1 MQQHLITGDTDHFL
15 PHLIHAINRASHI
28 DITVGFIRITGL
40 QLLESALQDA
50 LERKIPMRLLTGDY
64 LNITDVYSLRKLML
78 LKDRGAKVRIF
89 ESEGKYSFH
98 MKAYIFTYDDL
109 DQKGCAFIG
118 SSNISKAALQH
129 GHEWNIRIDSE
140 ENPLRFKEI
149 KLKFDK
155 IFAHKQTTELTD
167 TWIDDY
173 EQRIETAPVINIGES
188 GADEEL
194 LPAIPNTFQQEAL
207 EALELTRNAGYK
219 RGLVV
224 MATGIGKT
232 WLAAFDTQQI
242 KAKRILFVA
251 HREEILDQAEATFLR
266 INPKLTVGRYTGKKK
281 SEISNKDMFF
291 ASIQTLGK
299 LKNLNDFEQDYFDYI
314 IVDEFHHAAARSY
327 QKLLN
332 YFTPVFLLGL
342 TATPERTD
350 QADILSLCD
359 NNLVYRRDLFDGIDS
374 DLLCPF
380 NYVGIADEQ
389 VDYQEISWRNGKFDP
404 NELFNQLATQSRAKH
419 ILKEWKAYKQQRT
432 LAFCISMKHADF
444 MSDFFNQ
451 KGYKTVSVH
460 SQSEIRRNEALEQ
473 LSAGKIDVVFS
484 VDLFNEGIDLPK
496 IDTVMMLRPTDSKII
511 FLQQLG
517 RGLRTHYGK
526 LQLIVLDFIGNHISF
541 FRKPEALFGIGS
553 SKAERRDF
561 LKQLQNKTLQLPKGC
576 YVNYDLTS
584 IDFMQSLLKDKL
596 SSQES
601 LYAALKESKGR
612 RPTLLEFYKAK
623 GTIATLR
630 KQYQHWLGFVNS
642 ENDLSTDEQ
651 QCLQQH
657 GNFFK
662 EVETT
667 SLTKCWKMITLQAMI
682 ELDGFIKP
690 PTTERLAEKSYELI
704 QRHSILISDLPENQN
719 NQNLKKWHTYWL
731 SNPINAWIG
740 GNKKTRTV
748 FFKREENHFIFNQTV
763 SLAMQDSF
771 YVFLQEL
778 IDYQVLRYEER
789 LNKRISKKDKEVE
802 EAPKKPELQVQRQK
816 ADIIPFR
823 KEEGTEN
830 TETIEIPYFSDLKI
844 ACGHFKSSYQD
855 EDSVELRALSLAGYG
870 RLSPKKHFIAR
881 ASGNSMNGGKNP
893 IKDGDYLLLELIS
906 SDHAGSISN
915 QILAIEQQDV
925 TGDEQFLL
933 RYIKK
938 LGDGKYEL
946 IALNPD
952 YQPMIATEQMK
963 TFARFKAVID
973 ADDLY

>member
-1 MQQHLITGDTDHFL
+1 
-15 PHLIHAINRASHI
+15 
-28 DITVGFIRITGL
+28 
-40 QLLESALQDA
+40 
-50 LERKIPMRLLTGDY
+50 
-64 LNITDVYSLRKLML
+64 
-78 LKDRGAKVRIF
+78 
-89 ESEGKYSFH
+89 
-98 MKAYIFTYDDL
+98 
-109 DQKGCAFIG
+109 
-118 SSNISKAALQH
+118 
-129 GHEWNIRIDSE
+129 
-140 ENPLRFKEI
+140 
-149 KLKFDK
+149 
-155 IFAHKQTTELTD
+155 
-167 TWIDDY
+167 
-173 EQRIETAPVINIGES
+173 
-188 GADEEL
+188 
-194 LPAIPNTFQQEAL
+194 
-207 EALELTRNAGYK
+207 
-219 RGLVV
+219 
-224 MATGIGKT
+224 
-232 WLAAFDTQQI
+232 
-242 KAKRILFVA
+242 
-251 HREEILDQAEATFLR
+251 
-266 INPKLTVGRYTGKKK
+266 
-281 SEISNKDMFF
+281 
-291 ASIQTLGK
+291 
-299 LKNLNDFEQDYFDYI
+299 
-314 IVDEFHHAAARSY
+314 
-327 QKLLN
+327 
-332 YFTPVFLLGL
+332 
-342 TATPERTD
+342 
-350 QADILSLCD
+350 
-359 NNLVYRRDLFDGIDS
+359 
-374 DLLCPF
+374 
-380 NYVGIADEQ
+380 
-389 VDYQEISWRNGKFDP
+389 
-404 NELFNQLATQSRAKH
+404 
-419 ILKEWKAYKQQRT
+419 
-432 LAFCISMKHADF
+432 
-444 MSDFFNQ
+444 
-451 KGYKTVSVH
+451 
-460 SQSEIRRNEALEQ
+460 
-473 LSAGKIDVVFS
+473 
-484 VDLFNEGIDLPK
+484 
-496 IDTVMMLRPTDSKII
+496 
-511 FLQQLG
+511 
-517 RGLRTHYGK
+517 
-526 LQLIVLDFIGNHISF
+526 
-541 FRKPEALFGIGS
+541 
-553 SKAERRDF
+553 
-561 LKQLQNKTLQLPKGC
+561 
-576 YVNYDLTS
+576 
-584 IDFMQSLLKDKL
+584 MQSLLKDKL

-623 GTIATLR
+623 DTIAKLR

-740 GNKKTRTV
+740 GNKKTKTV

-789 LNKRISKKDKEVE
+789 LNKRISKKAKEVE
-802 EAPKKPELQVQRQK
+802 ETARKPQAQVQQQK
-816 ADIIPFR
+816 ADVIPIR

-830 TETIEIPYFSDLKI
+830 AETIEIPYFSDLKI

-963 TFARFKAVID
+963 TFARFKTVID
-973 ADDLY
+973 SDDLLHEEFDKLRL